1 MKTTLIFLFL
11 TSFCFA
17 AQDSAI
23 VRFANGDKLSGNAIA
38 LNMDTLTWESELLK
52 DQARFKLNQILDLQL
67 PSKMDNKSAEEAGHE
82 AILELTNGDSV
93 KGLLV
98 GLNDNEIRIKTWY
111 AGELV
116 FRRLNVKSIAISK
129 NSRVLYRGPLG
140 MDGWTL
146 SGEEGTWTFENNE
159 LLSKSTGSI
168 GREINFTD
176 EVKISYDVSGK
187 AMMRTKLIFFA
198 TDIKTATPNTGYE
211 VLFQGSMIRIRR
223 LSDNNWLDT
232 KRISRQFQANEKS
245 NIAIQISRKS
255 RKIMILIDDQLQGI
269 WEEDALETSTG
280 KGLQF
285 LAEGTTEMAVS
296 NILVT
301 EWDGFVDESLAE
313 ELEVLD
319 PRVRM
324 LNMQMNR
331 GGMQMETPPE
341 PAELP
346 EGRMML
352 SNGDTL
358 EGEVLGIEGEMIKI
372 KTPFAEVVFPV
383 HRINNIALKK
393 ANLETPK
400 LYNGDVRAVLADGS
414 KFVFR
419 LDDVKDGKLIGFSQ
433 NFGRAEFVQSAFKR
447 IEFNIYPKPKAN

>member
-1 MKTTLIFLFL
+1 MKTSLIFLFL

-17 AQDSAI
+17 AQDTAI

-38 LNMDTLTWESELLK
+38 LNLDTLTWESELLK
-52 DQARFKLNQILDLQL
+52 DQAQFKLNQILDLQL
-67 PSKMDNKSAEEAGHE
+67 PSKLDNKSTEDAGHE
-82 AILELTNGDSV
+82 AVLELTNGDSV
-93 KGLLV
+93 RGLLV

-111 AGELV
+111 AGEMV
-116 FRRLNVKSIAISK
+116 FRRLNVKSISISR
-129 NSRVLYRGPLG
+129 NSKVLYRGPLG

-146 SGEEGTWTFENNE
+146 SGAEGTWIFANNE
-159 LLSKSTGSI
+159 LVSKSTGSI
-168 GREINFTD
+168 GREIDFSD
-176 EVKISYDVSGK
+176 EVKIVYDISWKG
-187 AMMRTKLIFFA
+187 MMRSKIILFA
-198 TDIKTATPNTGYE
+198 ADIKSATPNTGYE
-211 VLFQGSMIRIRR
+211 IIFQGNMIRIRR
-223 LSDNNWLDT
+223 LSDNMWLGSKMST
-232 KRISRQFQANEKS
+232 KQAQINEKS
-245 NIAIQISRKS
+245 NVAIQVSRKTK
-255 RKIMILIDDQLQGI
+255 KIMIFIDDELQGI
-269 WEEDALETSTG
+269 WQEDGLDKSSG
-280 KGLQF
+280 KGFQF
-285 LAEGTTEMAVS
+285 ACEGTYEVAIS
-296 NILVT
+296 NIVVT

-313 ELEVLD
+313 DVEFRD
-319 PRVRM
+319 PRFGIM
-324 LNMQMNR
+324 QLNR
-331 GGMQMETPPE
+331 GMQMQTPPE
-341 PAELP
+341 PTELP

-393 ANLETPK
+393 AELETPK

-433 NFGRAEFVQSAFKR
+433 NFGRAEFFQSAFKR